1 MGNASRLVA
10 RATASAD
17 QLTLRQQIERY
28 APTPHVTVI
37 VDDVASTN
45 GYCACGWSTHDYG
58 TNRVVSGRVVGW
70 RVDAHRN
77 AQAVR

>member
-1 MGNASRLVA
+1 MDRTSEHVA
-10 RATASAD
+10 RATASTD
-17 QLTLRQQIERY
+17 QRTLRQQIEQY

-37 VDDVASTN
+37 VDDVMSTD
-45 GYCACGWSTHDYG
+45 GYCSCGWSTHDYG
-58 TNRVVSGRVVGW
+58 SNRIVSGRIVGW